1 MQNHQKG
8 LSSFQVSALVALTII
23 GMTIIFI
30 PRITAEQAGIDGAL
44 VTFLSGILSIILAA
58 VIITISKRFP
68 NQTVIEFSQEILGTF
83 LGKIYGLL
91 FVLHATS
98 VVGYIL
104 RGFADAL
111 KVLLLPRTPLEF
123 TMICMLLIIL
133 YCVHGGISTIVRT
146 CEIFLLPLLLVI
158 FLTIFFNFWE
168 VQLFRYRASLSNG
181 IKPLL
186 QGVFSVT
193 VAYLGYEILFFILP
207 FTQNKKKFMISGIS
221 GMVLPVLV
229 YTGLVFVM
237 VGVIGHKATSELVYP
252 TIQLA
257 RRIGIEFI
265 ERFDI
270 LFIVFWIMAV
280 FTSLTSYLYMA
291 SISFTR
297 LLGMRNYK
305 PFILILLPICYIVAI
320 LPQDI
325 SEINMLGQI
334 MNYVGFS
341 IVLSS
346 IPLLIL
352 SIIRKKGGKA
362 NAEKN

>member
-1 MQNHQKG
+1 MQNKQKG
-8 LSSFQVSALVALTII
+8 LSNFQVSALVSLTVI
-23 GMTIIFI
+23 GMTIVFI
-30 PRITAEQAGIDGAL
+30 PRIAAEQAGIDGAL
-44 VTFLSGILSIILAA
+44 ATFLAGILSIVLAG

-68 NQTVIEFSQEILGTF
+68 NQTVMEFSQEILGTI
-83 LGKIYGLL
+83 LGKLYGLV
-91 FVLHATS
+91 FVLHSTT
-98 VVGYIL
+98 VVAYIL

-111 KVLLLPRTPLEF
+111 KVLLLPRTPLEI

-158 FLTIFFNFWE
+158 VPTILFNLPE
-168 VQLFRYRASLSNG
+168 VELFRYRSSLSNG
-181 IKPLL
+181 ITPLL
-186 QGVFSVT
+186 QGVVSVT

-207 FTQNKKKFMISGIS
+207 FTQNKKKFMISGVS
-221 GMVLPVLV
+221 GMILPVLI

-237 VGVIGHKATSELVYP
+237 VGVLGHKATSELAYP

-270 LFIVFWIMAV
+270 LFIVFWILAV

-297 LLGMRNYK
+297 WLGMRNYK
-305 PFILILLPICYIVAI
+305 PFILILLPICYIIAI

-325 SEINMLGQI
+325 SEINMLGKI
-334 MNYVGFS
+334 INYVGFI

-352 SIIRKKGGKA
+352 SMIRKKGGKA

>member
-1 MQNHQKG
+1 
-8 LSSFQVSALVALTII
+8 
-23 GMTIIFI
+23 
-30 PRITAEQAGIDGAL
+30 
-44 VTFLSGILSIILAA
+44 
-58 VIITISKRFP
+58 
-68 NQTVIEFSQEILGTF
+68 IEFSQEILGKV
-83 LGKIYGLL
+83 LGKAYGIL
-91 FVLHATS
+91 FVLHSTA
-98 VVGYIL
+98 VVAYIL

-111 KVLLLPRTPLEF
+111 KVLLLPKTPLEF
-123 TMICMLLIIL
+123 TMICMLLVIL

-146 CEIFLLPLLLVI
+146 CEIFLLPLILVI
-158 FLTIFFNFWE
+158 ILTIFFNLSE
-168 VQLFRYRASLSNG
+168 VQLFRYRSSLSNG
-181 IKPLL
+181 ITPLL
-186 QGVFSVT
+186 QGAVSVT

-207 FTQNKKKFMISGIS
+207 FTQNKKKFMISGVS
-221 GMVLPVLV
+221 GMILPVLI

-237 VGVIGHKATSELVYP
+237 VGVLGHKATSELVYP
-252 TIQLA
+252 TIHLA

-270 LFIVFWIMAV
+270 LFIIFWILAV

-305 PFILILLPICYIVAI
+305 PFVLILLPICYVIAI

-325 SEINMLGQI
+325 SEINMLGQV
-334 MNYVGFS
+334 MNYVGF
-341 IVLSS
+341 ILTISS

-362 NAEKN
+362 NV